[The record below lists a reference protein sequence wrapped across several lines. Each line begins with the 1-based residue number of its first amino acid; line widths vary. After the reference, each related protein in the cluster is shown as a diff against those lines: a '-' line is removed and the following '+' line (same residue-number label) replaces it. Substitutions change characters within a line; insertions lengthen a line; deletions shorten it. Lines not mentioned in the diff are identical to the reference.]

1 MGFLGVNTMNMSIV
15 TCVLIDFDGTLINSI
30 DSLYKSY
37 CELVNLYGLEGRK
50 EEFNFLNGPSTFE
63 IVEILKAKHG
73 IAHEV
78 KDIYE
83 RYIEI
88 IKRNYS
94 NSEAFSGSEI
104 FLSSLYE
111 QGKKLILVTSSRA
124 EMCLPI
130 IEKFNW
136 KRYFTDFVWG
146 EDVKHSKPS
155 PDIYIE
161 ACRRV
166 GVQNNQIVVI
176 EDSINGVKA
185 AHAAGLAVFGLSI
198 DFSENELKKAGAKK
212 VFQNLNE
219 LMGIFVSDLLTPSV
233 QGDKM

>member
-1 MGFLGVNTMNMSIV
+1 MSIV
-15 TCVLIDFDGTLINSI
+15 TCVFIDFDGTLINSI

-37 CELVNLYGLEGRK
+37 CDLVGFYGLEGNK
-50 EEFNFLNGPSTFE
+50 DEFNSLNGPSTFE

-73 IAHEV
+73 LAHEV

-83 RYIEI
+83 KYIEI
-88 IKRNYS
+88 IKTNYS
-94 NSEAFSGSEI
+94 NSEAFSDSEI
-104 FLSSLYE
+104 FLSALHE
-111 QGKKLILVTSSRA
+111 QRKKLVLATSNRA

-146 EDVKHSKPS
+146 EDVNHSKPS

-198 DFSENELKKAGAKK
+198 DFSENELKKAGATK
-212 VFQNLNE
+212 VFKNLFQT
-219 LMGIFVSDLLTPSV
+219 L
-233 QGDKM
+233 GDFNIESHPFKP